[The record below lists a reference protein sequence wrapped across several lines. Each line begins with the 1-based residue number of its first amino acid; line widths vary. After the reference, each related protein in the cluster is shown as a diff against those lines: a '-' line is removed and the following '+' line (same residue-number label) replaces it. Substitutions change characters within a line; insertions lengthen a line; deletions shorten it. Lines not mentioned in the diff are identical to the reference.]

1 MSTGKNHSV
10 SQSEVWSGLWIL
22 MRGQIR
28 DEKGVLLGKRV
39 NIGSKMSEIILKT
52 EKAEHTKQD

>member
-1 MSTGKNHSV
+1 
-10 SQSEVWSGLWIL
+10 

-52 EKAEHTKQD
+52 EKAEHTKQDQNGKANDGKY